1 MGPYL
6 FTLGMGQEQWSRWR
20 MESVPIEH
28 PSHRT
33 AVGVLFIKLLNVNA
47 DITAAETLALQPQP
61 LNVVYLSEQGAY
73 SMEMEAVSQINLDA
87 EATADS
93 FLGFPRIKTFTA
105 HYAENFS
112 DLAIN
117 FTLSVD
123 EPMACSAFAKFVRLS
138 KLADNIFSALKM
150 DEPT

>member
-1 MGPYL
+1 
-6 FTLGMGQEQWSRWR
+6 

-33 AVGVLFIKLLNVNA
+33 AVGVLFIKCDPASANSVQLRESNDTRLLNVNA